1 MSSIGGQAVIEG
13 VMIRNDDIIAT
24 AVRTPEGKIK
34 TKKEKIHSWAKKFR
48 KIYFIRGI
56 INLVE
61 TLIIGI
67 KTLNYSANIAAGQ
80 TTEKEKPIST
90 TYLIITMLI
99 ALAVALFVFKFI
111 PLTIAQYFSKHVSD
125 NNYLFN
131 IVDGLVK
138 IAIFVGYVMF
148 ISTMKDVKRVFQYHG
163 AEHKA
168 VNCHER
174 GEKANI
180 ENCKKYST
188 IHLRCGTSFI
198 ITVLAISIIVYIFI
212 PKELS
217 FTQKLI
223 WRITLLPAIAGI
235 SYEIIKIG
243 SKYEKS
249 TISKILTYPG
259 KLIQKITTKEPDE
272 KQLEV
277 AIAALKEATT

>member
-13 VMIRNDDIIAT
+13 VMIRNDDVIAT

-34 TKKEKIHSWAKKFR
+34 TKKEKINSITKKFK

-80 TTEKEKPIST
+80 KTEKEKPIKT
-90 TYLIITMLI
+90 GYLIMVMLI

-111 PLTIAQYFSKHVSD
+111 PLTIAQYFSKHVSS

-138 IAIFVGYVMF
+138 ISIFVGYVMF

-168 VNCHER
+168 VNCHEA
-174 GEKANI
+174 GEKVNT
-180 ENCKKYST
+180 ENCKKHST

-198 ITVLAISIIVYIFI
+198 ITVLAISIVVYIFI

-217 FTQKLI
+217 FGQKLV
-223 WRITLLPAIAGI
+223 WRIILLPAIAGI

-249 TISKILTYPG
+249 ILSRVLTYPG
-259 KLIQKITTKEPDE
+259 RLIQKITTKEPDE

-277 AIAALKEATT
+277 AIAALKEATV